1 MDEASGNRRT
11 LGTMSVS
18 SECSSRVQA
27 ILRALAP
34 RLDTLITPALV
45 FELDAV
51 AHNIRAMAEF
61 AGPSRWRPHVKTH
74 KHPGIVGAL
83 LAQNVTAFKCATLD
97 ELDMTLHTAGPF
109 PVDVLLAYPLQP
121 AGAAAAARLAT
132 RYPHCQIR
140 LLADSPEH
148 LCQLDAALADTP
160 ARLTALLDV
169 DVGMGRTGTSAE
181 LWAQGSLSATN
192 LDLVGLHGYEGHLSW
207 AQAEE
212 ATQGYTQ
219 LATLADA
226 VAFDVQWIVTSGT
239 HAFHHALQDA
249 PLRDGPWQHQVSPG
263 TLVLS
268 DLRTAPAAELLS
280 LKQAAFVLSRVIATP
295 GAGRVTLD
303 AGSKGLNPDCPPP
316 GCIAVDHPSLQAS
329 MASEE
334 HRPCRV
340 EPGTLKLGDMV
351 ALVPEHVCTTVN
363 LYRHAQ
369 LVRGDRDL
377 GSAEVSAG
385 SRSHDACGFGADEAP

>member
-1 MDEASGNRRT
+1 
-11 LGTMSVS
+11 MSVS
-18 SECSSRVQA
+18 SESSSRVQT
-27 ILRALAP
+27 ILRALGP

-51 AHNIRAMAEF
+51 AHNTRAMAEF
-61 AGPSRWRPHVKTH
+61 AGPERWRPHVKTH
-74 KHPGIVGAL
+74 KHPGIVRAL
-83 LAQNVTAFKCATLD
+83 LAQSVTAFKCATLD
-97 ELDMTLHTAGPF
+97 ELDMTLHTAGPL

-148 LCQLDAALADTP
+148 LLQLDAALANTP

-169 DVGMGRTGTSAE
+169 DVGMGRTGTTAE
-181 LWAQGSLSATN
+181 IWAQASPSATN
-192 LDLVGLHGYEGHLSW
+192 FDLVGLHGYEGHLAWS
-207 AQAEE
+207 QAEE
-212 ATQGYTQ
+212 ARQGYMQ
-219 LATLADA
+219 LVTLAGA
-226 VAFDVQWIVTSGT
+226 VAFDVQWIVSSGT
-239 HAFHHALQDA
+239 HTFHHALQDA
-249 PLRDGPWQHQVSPG
+249 ALRDGPWQHQVSPG

-280 LKQAAFVLSRVIATP
+280 LQQAAFVLSRVIATP
-295 GAGRVTLD
+295 GPGRVTLD
-303 AGSKGLNPDCPPP
+303 AGSKALNPDCPPP
-316 GCIAVDHPSLQAS
+316 GCAAVDHPALRAGT
-329 MASEE
+329 ASEE

-340 EPGTLKLGDMV
+340 GEGSLRLGDLV

-363 LYRHAQ
+363 LYRCAQ

-377 GSAEVSAG
+377 GSAEVAAG
-385 SRSHDACGFGADEAP
+385 SRSHDTRAFGSVEPT